1 MKGKEG
7 IINFMVI
14 VALLGY
20 IICSLLLFK
29 EAFELKG
36 QENPKTNP
44 ALMYLASALTGLVG
58 GIVAAAFGVKTDSDG
73 NDANALNTS
82 GSTATS
88 SGKLKIQRVGEFAM
102 GANEE
107 KLKEKLGNLYAWS
120 YILVGVASIVIWAIL
135 STDATQSITTNATT
149 FIGMMLA
156 IVSAFFKD

>member
-36 QENPKTNP
+36 QENPETSP
-44 ALMYLASALTGLVG
+44 ALMYIASALTGLVG
-58 GIVAAAFGVKTDSDG
+58 GIVAAAFGVKTKDDG
-73 NDANALNTS
+73 VGAMNNAESKALS
-82 GSTATS
+82 GR
-88 SGKLKIQRVGEFAM
+88 LKMQRVGEFAM
-102 GANEE
+102 GANED
-107 KLKEKLGNLYAWS
+107 KLKERLGNLYAWA
-120 YILVGVASIVIWAIL
+120 YILVGIASIVIWAIL
-135 STDATQSITTNATT
+135 SADATQSITTNATT

-156 IVSAFFKD
+156 IVSAFFKE

>member
-20 IICSLLLFK
+20 IICSVLLFK

-58 GIVAAAFGVKTDSDG
+58 GIVAAAFGVKTNPD
-73 NDANALNTS
+73 DASAS
-82 GSTATS
+82 AS
-88 SGKLKIQRVGEFAM
+88 SGKIKMQRVGEFAM

-107 KLKEKLGNLYAWS
+107 KLKEKLGTLYAWA
-120 YILVGVASIVIWAIL
+120 YILVGTASIVIWAIL

>member
-58 GIVAAAFGVKTDSDG
+58 GIVAAAFGVKTKGDG
-73 NDANALNTS
+73 VETLNSS
-82 GSTATS
+82 GNPTS
-88 SGKLKIQRVGEFAM
+88 SGKIKIQRVGEFAM

-107 KLKEKLGNLYAWS
+107 KLKEILGSLYAWA
-120 YILVGVASIVIWAIL
+120 YILIGVASIVIWAML
-135 STDATQSITTNATT
+135 SADATQSITTNATT

-156 IVSAFFKD
+156 IVSAFFKE

>member
-20 IICSLLLFK
+20 IICSVLLFK

-36 QENPKTNP
+36 KENPENNP
-44 ALMYLASALTGLVG
+44 ALLYLASALTGLVG
-58 GIVAAAFGVKTDSDG
+58 GIVAAAFGVKTKGDG
-73 NDANALNTS
+73 MES
-82 GSTATS
+82 MSTGGTPTP
-88 SGKLKIQRVGEFAM
+88 SGKLKIQRIGEFAM

-107 KLKEKLGNLYAWS
+107 KLKERLGNLYAWA
-120 YILVGVASIVIWAIL
+120 YILIGVASIVIWAVL
-135 STDATQSITTNATT
+135 DAEATQSVTTNATT

>member
-44 ALMYLASALTGLVG
+44 ALMYMASALTGLVG
-58 GIVAAAFGVKTDSDG
+58 GIVAAAFGVKTDSD
-73 NDANALNTS
+73 ANALNTS
-82 GSTATS
+82 GGAATS

-120 YILVGVASIVIWAIL
+120 YILVGVASIVIWAVL

>member
-7 IINFMVI
+7 IINFLVI

-20 IICSLLLFK
+20 IISSVLLFK

-36 QENPKTNP
+36 QKNPETSP
-44 ALMYLASALTGLVG
+44 VLMYLASALTGLVG
-58 GIVAAAFGVKTDSDG
+58 GIVAAAFGVKTDNDG
-73 NDANALNTS
+73 VDAMNTG
-82 GSTATS
+82 GSSATA
-88 SGKLKIQRVGEFAM
+88 GKIKMQRVGEFAM

-107 KLKEKLGNLYAWS
+107 KLKEKLGTLYAWA
-120 YILVGVASIVIWAIL
+120 YILVGIASIVVWAML
-135 STDATQSITTNATT
+135 NADASQSITTNATT